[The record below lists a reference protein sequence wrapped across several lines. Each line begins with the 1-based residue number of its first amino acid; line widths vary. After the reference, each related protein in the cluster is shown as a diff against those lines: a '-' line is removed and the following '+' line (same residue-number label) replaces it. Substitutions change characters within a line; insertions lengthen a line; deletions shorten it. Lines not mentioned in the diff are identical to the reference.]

1 MQSVTLGEV
10 SGVLVFIA
18 GILSA
23 GGIIVGFMSKRFGK
37 LMRESLEPTERKIED
52 VAKRVESVDM
62 ANCKNYLVST
72 ISDVQNGVK
81 LDSVARE
88 RFYENYDHYIEMGG
102 NSYVKR
108 AVEKLRKE
116 GKL

>member
-1 MQSVTLGEV
+1 MQAITLGEV

-37 LMRESLEPTERKIED
+37 LMRENLEPTERKIED
-52 VAKRVESVDM
+52 VAKRIESVDM

-72 ISDVQNGVK
+72 ISDVQNGTT

-88 RFYENYDHYIEMGG
+88 RFYENYDTISKWAGTHTSKAQSK
-102 NSYVKR
+102 N
-108 AVEKLRKE
+108 
-116 GKL
+116 